1 MIEHETSAVFTVL
14 NTALDERSHL
24 TAYYNLT
31 YGRFEIDREFNPGS
45 EEYEAGELWSTLF
58 ECDDYS
64 ANHTSEFFVVDG
76 MLFMSFQ
83 IDKSSYALLAMKG
96 GKYVVASAEVENG
109 VGASVEHVVS
119 NCEGNTLFELREFVE
134 LNAGYLPGA
143 AFM

>member
-83 IDKSSYALLAMKG
+83 IAEFSYTLLALKG
-96 GKYVVASAEVENG
+96 GKYVIASADVESG
-109 VGASVEHVVS
+109 VGASVEIIDYS
-119 NCEGNTLFELREFVE
+119 APYSEFSELKEFIE